1 VHQAPEL
8 ASNSLNP
15 SHKPSIAPKMAKPE
29 TGAQTR
35 SQPHG
40 RSMINDLLGRA
51 HSSSTTAKIINEKI
65 TKPLLLEPTVSTD
78 KRALRRHIR
87 ERKNHYHLRK
97 QARKGK
103 KPLSAREK
111 RRLGLYA
118 LKKEE
123 VLGKLNVYKGL
134 NNMWN
139 GYMLEVLSITKNG
152 EAVEGW
158 EKREFATSN
167 SGNGGV
173 GSLLVSA
180 DLHGADMRVVR
191 SKEVGRVACE
201 GIVVRE
207 TKFAFVLLGWND
219 GKERWWT
226 VPKRGSVFR
235 VSIKLPKVDREEARR
250 KVDFEIQGTAFEYR
264 PIERATRKF
273 RFHNFDHG

>member
-1 VHQAPEL
+1 
-8 ASNSLNP
+8 
-15 SHKPSIAPKMAKPE
+15 
-29 TGAQTR
+29 
-35 SQPHG
+35 
-40 RSMINDLLGRA
+40 MIHNLLGRA

-65 TKPLLLEPTVSTD
+65 TKPLLLEPTVATD

-87 ERKNHYHLRK
+87 EHKNQYHARK

-118 LKKEE
+118 LKKVE
-123 VLGKLNVYKGL
+123 VVGKLDVYKGL
-134 NNMWN
+134 NSLWN
-139 GYMLEVLSITKNG
+139 GYMLEVLGVMRNG
-152 EAVEGW
+152 ETVEGW
-158 EKREFATSN
+158 DKREFATSN
-167 SGNGGV
+167 FGNGGV
-173 GSLLVSA
+173 GSLLASA
-180 DLHGADMRVVR
+180 DLHGTDMKVVR
-191 SKEVGRVACE
+191 SKDAGRVSCE

-207 TKFAFVLLGWND
+207 TKFAFVILGLKD

-235 VSIKLPKVDREEARR
+235 VSVKLPKVDGETEQR

-273 RFHNFDHG
+273 RFHNLDDV